1 MVFSVEPE
9 NDVAQAERRLRGQ
22 RALRRGV
29 HAVAEE
35 ENGIWLDEHQARV
48 RAVVAADVV
57 YVDGHTAE
65 IDLDPIVED
74 DVGGNNLDRTR
85 RGQLRLD
92 GLDMLQGREAGGKAP
107 LEPVVAPV
115 SFRQLHQPPCG
126 QCMGDHESAY
136 LRAAENV
143 VPMGVRVDDGVWPH
157 TVLGQETDEERA
169 RVCGRRPG
177 VQHERVSIAHDCAQ
191 RGPVGRTGRHPI
203 DVLSDLR
210 QHVHRGTEVSPDRLF
225 GPATNRNRPP
235 PAPDRGT
242 FPNAG
247 AGYACVAS
255 VLASLSCTLRSIEP
269 MERRPVGGSGV
280 EISRIGLGGYELG
293 PEPGDAPDVD
303 RAVSVIELARAVGV
317 NWLDTSENY
326 LETRNEAV
334 LGQALDRIGDDFLVA
349 SKVAPGSGV
358 TGGGSGF
365 RREQVLQACRDSLKR
380 LRRDHLDIYF
390 LHWPDGTGVPLDETW
405 GAMAQLADAGLVRA
419 IGMSNYNL
427 GDVERCHAQRP
438 VDAVQV
444 GLNLIDYLDDRPS
457 IAAFGKLGIAVTIF
471 EPLAS
476 GVLSGKTLTQVR
488 DAWGELWVNDAF
500 YKRTLNDEAAQRL
513 EAIAD
518 GLRAIAD
525 KLAITPAQVAI
536 AWVLQQPGVTAA
548 IAGSRDGRHMQENAG
563 AAALDLS
570 EVLPEIEQLIL
581 LRPSSLR
588 SLLQAETE

>member
-1 MVFSVEPE
+1 ME
-9 NDVAQAERRLRGQ
+9 L
-22 RALRRGV
+22 
-29 HAVAEE
+29 
-35 ENGIWLDEHQARV
+35 
-48 RAVVAADVV
+48 
-57 YVDGHTAE
+57 
-65 IDLDPIVED
+65 
-74 DVGGNNLDRTR
+74 
-85 RGQLRLD
+85 
-92 GLDMLQGREAGGKAP
+92 
-107 LEPVVAPV
+107 
-115 SFRQLHQPPCG
+115 
-126 QCMGDHESAY
+126 
-136 LRAAENV
+136 
-143 VPMGVRVDDGVWPH
+143 
-157 TVLGQETDEERA
+157 
-169 RVCGRRPG
+169 
-177 VQHERVSIAHDCAQ
+177 
-191 RGPVGRTGRHPI
+191 
-203 DVLSDLR
+203 
-210 QHVHRGTEVSPDRLF
+210 
-225 GPATNRNRPP
+225 
-235 PAPDRGT
+235 
-242 FPNAG
+242 
-247 AGYACVAS
+247 
-255 VLASLSCTLRSIEP
+255 

-303 RAVSVIELARAVGV
+303 RAVRVIELARAVGV

-390 LHWPDGTGVPLDETW
+390 LHWPDRTGVPLDETW
-405 GAMAQLADAGLVRA
+405 AAMAQLADAGLVRA
-419 IGMSNYNL
+419 IGMSNYKL
-427 GDVERCHAQRP
+427 EDVERCHAQRP

-525 KLAITPAQVAI
+525 KLALTPAQVAI

-563 AAALDLS
+563 AAALDIS

-581 LRPSSLR
+581 LGPSF
-588 SLLQAETE
+588 T